1 MRGIFTA
8 LATPFSPSGEIDWA
22 AYQALLQD
30 QKEAGVTGVIPCG
43 TTGESPTLTKD
54 EKKRLIETAIQTMK
68 GSSTV
73 VFAGTGSNHTRET
86 VEFSKWAS
94 DAGAA
99 GVLVVT
105 PYYNKPTQ
113 AGIVAHFTAVAD
125 AISCDLMV
133 YNIPYYTQFDI
144 TPDVFSRLAEIPTV
158 SYIKDSTANFMRIEQ
173 LNRIGAKV
181 FCGCDYL
188 NFSAM
193 ASGAAGV
200 FTGSGNVVP
209 ELIVRL
215 EQLINSGKIDDARKL
230 WKRIQPIS
238 LLLWTLPFN
247 PVAKAGSAMTG
258 RPAGECRKPV
268 LSLSASEMQLVKEA
282 VDASRE

>member
-1 MRGIFTA
+1 MCSTSRTA
-8 LATPFSPSGEIDWA
+8 QP
-22 AYQALLQD
+22 
-30 QKEAGVTGVIPCG
+30 
-43 TTGESPTLTKD
+43 
-54 EKKRLIETAIQTMK
+54 
-68 GSSTV
+68 
-73 VFAGTGSNHTRET
+73 
-86 VEFSKWAS
+86 
-94 DAGAA
+94 
-99 GVLVVT
+99 
-105 PYYNKPTQ
+105 
-113 AGIVAHFTAVAD
+113 
-125 AISCDLMV
+125 ISCDL
-133 YNIPYYTQFDI
+133 
-144 TPDVFSRLAEIPTV
+144 
-158 SYIKDSTANFMRIEQ
+158 KQ

-193 ASGAAGV
+193 AQRGAGRGV
-200 FTGSGNVVP
+200 HGLERLLP
-209 ELIVRL
+209 EPIVRL

-268 LSLSASEMQLVKEA
+268 LSQPVRCNSVKEA